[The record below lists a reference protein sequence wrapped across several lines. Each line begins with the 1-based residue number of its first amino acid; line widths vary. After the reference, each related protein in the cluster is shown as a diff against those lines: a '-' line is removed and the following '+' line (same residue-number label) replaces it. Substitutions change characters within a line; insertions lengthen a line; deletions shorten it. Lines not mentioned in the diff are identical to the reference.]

1 MERGALDTGHNQL
14 TTEQADSSG
23 KKSLDGE
30 EKIDAG
36 ALNESIH
43 HARKCSLLKPHTDGQ
58 KY

>member
-1 MERGALDTGHNQL
+1 MSLDTGHNQL

-43 HARKCSLLKPHTDGQ
+43 HARKCSLLKTHTDGQ